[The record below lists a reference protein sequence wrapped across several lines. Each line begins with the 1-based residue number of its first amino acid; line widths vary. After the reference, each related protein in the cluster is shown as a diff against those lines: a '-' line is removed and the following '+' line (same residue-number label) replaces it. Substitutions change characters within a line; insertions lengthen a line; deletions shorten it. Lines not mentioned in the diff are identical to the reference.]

1 MTGTERKRR
10 WRLANSQRSRA
21 AERKRAWLRR
31 QHGRLVI
38 GPLRPER
45 FFYASGISYQ
55 QYEADPYPSM
65 DPDEQPER
73 DAWYARVSAGHGRK
87 ESRFRQDQKRRQE
100 RIAFYWAQNA
110 AINKELGLPA
120 DASLKD

>member
-1 MTGTERKRR
+1 
-10 WRLANSQRSRA
+10 
-21 AERKRAWLRR
+21 
-31 QHGRLVI
+31 VI
-38 GPLRPER
+38 GPLGPER

-65 DPDEQPER
+65 DPDKQPER
-73 DAWYARVSAGHGRK
+73 DAWYARVSAGHGRN
-87 ESRFRQDQKRRQE
+87 ESRFRQDEKRRQE